1 MGAPVELSIAGMGAL
16 LLDPRSGGTGGP
28 FLVPDAEDVEGAEV
42 TDDVDEVRRC
52 LELVLLPCR

>member
-1 MGAPVELSIAGMGAL
+1 MGAL

-28 FLVPDAEDVEGAEV
+28 LLVPDAEDVEGAEV
-42 TDDVDEVRRC
+42 TDDEVRRC